1 MKWCDIST
9 ATVRMGW
16 RWLEGMSRCL
26 HRRAALHKQLGDASG
41 WHKQH
46 WAREKRRPVMLGG
59 YRDQM
64 TAEGWIWI
72 KEFPRVLRYGLLSER
87 NCPLKGLK
95 QGNFECAYI
104 LGQSMNWVEKV
115 KTHERGCGVTVIYL
129 FILCEHTHHS
139 QMCRSQ
145 RATCG
150 TCFSPYLSL
159 NSGCRLGATV
169 YLHTELSCW
178 SCWSSLVLLI
188 EKKRVM
194 RMMRMT

>member
-64 TAEGWIWI
+64 AAEGWIWI
-72 KEFPRVLRYGLLSER
+72 KEFPRVLGMGYFLSGIARWKVLSKGILSVLTYWGSQWTEWRKSKLMKEAVELLLS
-87 NCPLKGLK
+87 
-95 QGNFECAYI
+95 
-104 LGQSMNWVEKV
+104 
-115 KTHERGCGVTVIYL
+115 TYL
-129 FILCEHTHHS
+129 FCVSTPTTVKCVEVRGLHEGL
-139 QMCRSQ
+139 
-145 RATCG
+145 A
-150 TCFSPYLSL
+150 SL
-159 NSGCRLGATV
+159 LTWAWTQVAGWVPKCIYT
-169 YLHTELSCW
+169 LSC
-178 SCWSSLVLLI
+178 LAGPAGVL
-188 EKKRVM
+188 
-194 RMMRMT
+194 